1 MTTRNYILYTVL
13 ALALL
18 SLAGCKDDSSDPK
31 VDALNKQ
38 LAALQNKGSSWVM
51 GATGSVKKDNFDVSS
66 QFAGFKLTI
75 GNKTYTTQ
83 NSLASAWK
91 TSGTWDFQGENPN
104 RVVRDDGTEISV
116 SISNNTLTLT
126 FTVPG
131 SNSNVRSGS
140 IAGTYEFRLVS
151 E

>member
-1 MTTRNYILYTVL
+1 MTTCNYILYTVL
-13 ALALL
+13 AFALL
-18 SLAGCKDDSSDPK
+18 SLAGCKDDSDDPK

-38 LAALQNKGSSWVM
+38 LAALQNEGSSWVI
-51 GATGSVKKDNFDVSS
+51 GTTGSIMKDDFDVSS
-66 QFAGFKLTI
+66 QFADFKLTI

-91 TSGTWDFQGENPN
+91 TSGTWDFQGDNPN

-116 SISNNTLTLT
+116 SISNNTLVLT
-126 FTVPG
+126 FTAPG
-131 SNSNVRSGS
+131 NSNLRSGS